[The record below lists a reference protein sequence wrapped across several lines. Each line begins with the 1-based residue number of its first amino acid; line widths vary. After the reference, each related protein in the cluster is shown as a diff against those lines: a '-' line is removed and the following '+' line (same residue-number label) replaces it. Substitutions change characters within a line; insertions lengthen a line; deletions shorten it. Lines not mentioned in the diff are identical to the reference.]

1 MSTSQ
6 VSGCFFWCGPEA
18 GPSFL
23 DGKIYKETYRFF
35 YKNYIVVKMAI
46 LIGIYRDL

>member
-6 VSGCFFWCGPEA
+6 VSGCFFDVAPKRSQFFRWED
-18 GPSFL
+18 L
-23 DGKIYKETYRFF
+23 QETYRFF